1 MTIDFIKTVRL
12 QKGIMV
18 YINFYTIL
26 NQAMKQLEQQIL
38 HYLVVLKIIR
48 WSISSTIGWRSAT
61 ACRFL

>member
-12 QKGIMV
+12 QKGITV

-48 WSISSTIGWRSAT
+48 
-61 ACRFL
+61 